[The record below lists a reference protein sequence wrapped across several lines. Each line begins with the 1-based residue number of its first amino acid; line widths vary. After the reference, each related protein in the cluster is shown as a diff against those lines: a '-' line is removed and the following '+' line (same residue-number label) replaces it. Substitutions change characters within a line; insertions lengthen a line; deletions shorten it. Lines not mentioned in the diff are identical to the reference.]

1 MRKLSLIL
9 GSLAVASTLAVGS
22 QPAKAATYHNGNP
35 KAIRGNWRTSTFD
48 KRYFVFHFGKYYN
61 DNHIVYK
68 TSHGWRTSYVGAD
81 CINPINTFNYP
92 ARYRK
97 LSAHTYYLIPTKK
110 SAHWHFRGAN
120 RMKIYKKSSKKMAI
134 RYHYAKFGWA
144 TSLEWLYKK

>member
-9 GSLAVASTLAVGS
+9 GSLAVAGTLAVGS
-22 QPAKAATYHNGNP
+22 QPVKAATYHSGNP
-35 KAIRGNWRTSTFD
+35 SAVRGYWKTSAY
-48 KRYFVFHFGKYYN
+48 KGVYYVFHFTKYYN
-61 DNHIVYK
+61 NNHAVVK
-68 TSHGWRTSYVGAD
+68 TSHGWHTPKGDTA
-81 CINPINTFNYP
+81 INPVNTFNYP